1 MPSWYHRYVIV
12 SEYRK
17 RDCAERQAAMSWLQR
32 QMAWEQVLG
41 RLRRQA
47 GVDAEHVA
55 EVPAAA

>member
-1 MPSWYHRYVIV
+1 
-12 SEYRK
+12 
-17 RDCAERQAAMSWLQR
+17 MSWLQR